1 MPEAERHSYSWFW
14 NLLRVGAAFLL
25 LLLPALLPASSW
37 AGDFETANQAYD
49 QGKFAEAKGGY
60 EKLLEGGSGSANIYY
75 NLGNT
80 DFRLGSAGR
89 AILNYERAL
98 ALSPRHPEALANVK
112 LLRDQNGAK
121 LLPRTWNSKVAALLS
136 PKVWTIAAAVAGW
149 IVAFGIVWIATHKR
163 EDNFGLWVWSLL
175 SASVCAVALVSIWSI
190 ARDQT
195 LAVITAKQTEA
206 RLAPAESA
214 GVAEALPAGS
224 QVRVLSERGE
234 WIYCELPGQ
243 GRGWVPEGAVE
254 RVRPVKS

>member
-1 MPEAERHSYSWFW
+1 MPGAERHPIPSRRSA
-14 NLLRVGAAFLL
+14 RRAVAVLL
-25 LLLPALLPASSW
+25 LALLVLLPAGSW

-60 EKLLEGGSGSANIYY
+60 EKLVESGSGSANVYY

-98 ALSPRHPEALANVK
+98 ALSPRHPEARANLK
-112 LLRDQNGAK
+112 LLRDQSGAR
-121 LLPRTWNSKVAALLS
+121 LLPRTWNSRAAALL
-136 PKVWTIAAAVAGW
+136 PPQGWTLLAAVTGW
-149 IVAFGIVWIATHKR
+149 SVAFGLVFLVTSRRDDK
-163 EDNFGLWVWSLL
+163 FGFWLL
-175 SASVCAVALVSIWSI
+175 SLMSAAVCAAALVSLWSI

-214 GVAEALPAGS
+214 GVAETLPAGS

-234 WIYCELPGQ
+234 WIYCELPDL

>member
-1 MPEAERHSYSWFW
+1 MPKAERNPSLSCGRT
-14 NLLRVGAAFLL
+14 LRTIAALL
-25 LLLPALLPASSW
+25 LAVLALGTASSW
-37 AGDFETANQAYD
+37 AGEFETANQAYD
-49 QGKFAEAKGGY
+49 QGKFSEAKGGY
-60 EKLLEGGSGSANIYY
+60 EKLLESGSGSANIYY

-89 AILNYERAL
+89 AILNYERTL
-98 ALSPRHPEALANVK
+98 ALNPHHPEARANLK

-121 LLPRTWNSKVAALLS
+121 LLPRTWNSRVAALLT
-136 PKVWTIAAAVAGW
+136 PQVWTMVASVTGW
-149 IVAFGIVWIATHKR
+149 IFAFGIVWIVISR
-163 EDNFGLWVWSLL
+163 RDDNFGLWTFSLA
-175 SASVCAVALVSIWSI
+175 SALVCAVALVSIWSI
-190 ARDQT
+190 AKDQT

-234 WIYCELPGQ
+234 WIYCELPGL
-243 GRGWVPEGAVE
+243 GRGWIPDGAVE